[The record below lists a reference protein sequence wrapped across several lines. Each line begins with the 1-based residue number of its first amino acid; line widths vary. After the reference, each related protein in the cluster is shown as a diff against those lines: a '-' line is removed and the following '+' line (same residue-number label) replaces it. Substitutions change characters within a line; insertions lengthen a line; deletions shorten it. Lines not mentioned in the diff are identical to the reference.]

1 MKSLELGEV
10 FFGLNTAKEVERRRP
25 ERSIRDGDGD
35 GGCGSGS
42 KDAEVDAN
50 LGLF

>member
-1 MKSLELGEV
+1 MKNLELGR
-10 FFGLNTAKEVERRRP
+10 FFLTKHSQKVERRRP